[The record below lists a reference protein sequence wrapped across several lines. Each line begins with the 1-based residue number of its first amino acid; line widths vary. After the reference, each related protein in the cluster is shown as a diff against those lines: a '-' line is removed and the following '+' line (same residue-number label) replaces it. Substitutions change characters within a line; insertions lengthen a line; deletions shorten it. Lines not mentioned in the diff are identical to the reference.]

1 MKRFVFFLLIVV
13 VLVSGLALAKKPL
26 AVVRSQKTIDKPA
39 NYPSYPADFDFFV
52 KWLEKFA
59 EFDII
64 TDADVEAGVL
74 RNYEAI
80 LLPDNAVMG
89 ADEVDAYFDFIDRG
103 GRLFAC
109 FSTSLRKED
118 GSLTSYQLADIF
130 GVTWVQWT
138 NAKDKHN
145 YIKFSDHPI
154 FAGID
159 APGLKNVNANAQ
171 IVSRNLATAIATWY
185 NEDEVTPSEDAD
197 KNACIL
203 ENEGSIFV
211 SFPIHNSVYL
221 NNPAFN
227 QLMKNIVLYLA
238 PGAAK

>member
-1 MKRFVFFLLIVV
+1 M
-13 VLVSGLALAKKPL
+13 
-26 AVVRSQKTIDKPA
+26 
-39 NYPSYPADFDFFV
+39 
-52 KWLEKFA
+52 
-59 EFDII
+59 
-64 TDADVEAGVL
+64 
-74 RNYEAI
+74 
-80 LLPDNAVMG
+80 
-89 ADEVDAYFDFIDRG
+89 
-103 GRLFAC
+103 
-109 FSTSLRKED
+109 
-118 GSLTSYQLADIF
+118 
-130 GVTWVQWT
+130 
-138 NAKDKHN
+138 
-145 YIKFSDHPI
+145 
-154 FAGID
+154 
-159 APGLKNVNANAQ
+159 NANAQ